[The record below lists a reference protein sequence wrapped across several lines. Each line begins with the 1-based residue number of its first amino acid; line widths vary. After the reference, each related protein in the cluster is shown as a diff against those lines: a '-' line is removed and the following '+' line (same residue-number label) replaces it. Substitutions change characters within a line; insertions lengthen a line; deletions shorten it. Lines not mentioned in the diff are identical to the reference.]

1 MSQMG
6 ADHVEMTRVTSH
18 PDLQKRVVAA
28 VRRANGKLS
37 RVETIKRVFL
47 LNRDFSLEDDEI
59 TPTLKVKRKNI
70 EKKFAATFDRL
81 YDEEGF
87 GLVVIDK

>member
-1 MSQMG
+1 
-6 ADHVEMTRVTSH
+6 MTRVTSH
-18 PDLQKRVVAA
+18 PDLQKRVVDA

-37 RVETIKRVFL
+37 RVETIKRVHL
-47 LNRDFSLEDDEI
+47 LNRDFSLEEDEI

-70 EKKFAATFDRL
+70 EKKFASTFDRL